1 MRKKFIAMFLLCS
14 VVLAGCSSPSDSDER
29 TETQMEQQENAETQ
43 TGQSSSVLEEPE
55 NIFDCYEEEASSSRQ
70 EIQEWAGE
78 IAATVQ

>member
-14 VVLAGCSSPSDSDER
+14 VVLAGCSSPSDSDD
-29 TETQMEQQENAETQ
+29 QAEIQ

-78 IAATVQ
+78 IAVAVQ